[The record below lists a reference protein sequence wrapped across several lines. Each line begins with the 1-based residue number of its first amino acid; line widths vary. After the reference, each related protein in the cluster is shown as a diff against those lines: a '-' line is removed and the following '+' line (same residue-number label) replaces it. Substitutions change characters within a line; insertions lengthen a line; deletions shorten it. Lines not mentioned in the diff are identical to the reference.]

1 MKNTSELVQVSITV
15 QAIYIVTKKNSMPK
29 KKIVQNRSKPYYTK
43 LSVFNCNDEPLI
55 ERDFEG

>member
-29 KKIVQNRSKPYYTK
+29 KKIVKNRSKSYYTK